1 MILKRPQSQQQQQQ
15 QTPPAPAAERSTPQ
29 QLLPRQETMNAETR
43 DALLA
48 LFTKA
53 PQQVGSPAGP
63 GIAPASP
70 LHDFAKLRAGEGE
83 GPASLAGV
91 VDVGEESRS
100 RISSIAS
107 GNELGEAVR
116 VGESRKGSLGGGSQI
131 SPVDRSFLLGY
142 LENVVKGGTG
152 TGR

>member
-1 MILKRPQSQQQQQQ
+1 
-15 QTPPAPAAERSTPQ
+15 
-29 QLLPRQETMNAETR
+29 MNAETR
-43 DALLA
+43 NTLLA

-53 PQQVGSPAGP
+53 SQQVGSPAGK
-63 GIAPASP
+63 GIAQVSP

-83 GPASLAGV
+83 APVSLAGV
-91 VDVGEESRS
+91 VGAGEESRS

-142 LENVVKGGTG
+142 LENVVKGGAG